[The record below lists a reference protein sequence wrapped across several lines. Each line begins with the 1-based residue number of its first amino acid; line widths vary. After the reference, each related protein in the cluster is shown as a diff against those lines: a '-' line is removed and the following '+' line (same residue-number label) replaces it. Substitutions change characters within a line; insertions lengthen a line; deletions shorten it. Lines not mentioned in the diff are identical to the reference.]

1 MNFLRK
7 RLGEVFAGNA
17 GSAAGKKLPRKRLV
31 IVVAAVLAVC
41 ILLRVFLPSSKNDRQ
56 AELPAYTTEAPE
68 KRDITSA
75 LTGSG
80 TLEAANS
87 YTVTSLVEGEIL
99 TAEFEEGDVVE
110 KDSVL
115 YEIDSSDAASSI
127 ETSQMSLQSSQRGYD
142 NAVKNLSDLT
152 VKAPVAG
159 TLVELNVEVG
169 DKVNAGQAVA
179 VVRDSSIM
187 ELKVDFPADE
197 VTSFYVGQAGSVTLD
212 GSFETLNATVK
223 HVSGADKV
231 AAGNSI
237 VRTVTLAVSNPGGI
251 SGTQVATAEVNGVG
265 SSTNGTFTYQEERT
279 VTAEVS
285 GEVTSIAAE
294 KGDWLSANQT
304 IFQMS
309 SDDLSDSVQSQS
321 EALRRAEISLE
332 NAQKTLDNY
341 TITSPISGTIIDKNY
356 KAGESTESGKVLC
369 TIYDLSYLTLTLN
382 VDELDISNV
391 SVGQKVQIT
400 ADAVENKVYEGTV
413 TKVSVAGTT
422 SGGYTT
428 YPVTIRLDETDGL
441 MPAMN
446 VDATIVM
453 DSAQD
458 VLSIPLAALNRGDRV
473 LITKD
478 SLSAANALE
487 DEAPEGYV
495 YIKVETGVSN
505 DDYIEIL
512 NGLTDEDTVAYIP
525 SSNTGTDMMQ
535 MPGGMMDMGGGP
547 SGGPGGGPGGPGGG
561 F

>member
-7 RLGEVFAGNA
+7 RLGEVFSGNA

-31 IVVAAVLAVC
+31 IAVAAVLAVC

-99 TAEFEEGDVVE
+99 TADFEEGDVVV

-159 TLVELNVEVG
+159 TLVELNVDVG

-197 VTSFYVGQAGSVTLD
+197 ASSFYVGQAGSVTLD

-237 VRTVTLAVSNPGGI
+237 VRTVTLTVSNPGGI

-294 KGDWLSANQT
+294 EGDWLSVNQT

-478 SLSAANALE
+478 SPSAVNALE

-505 DDYIEIL
+505 DDYIEVL
-512 NGLTDEDTVAYIP
+512 NGLTEEDTVAYSP